1 MQVPLDERSVAGSG
15 KDSGALLGQGL
26 IPFQEGSKTQQ
37 QLAVATWG
45 CELKVLVLPVFFM
58 KG

>member
-37 QLAVATWG
+37 QLAVAT
-45 CELKVLVLPVFFM
+45 
-58 KG
+58 